1 MCCRRLVQNPY
12 MIQDANSAW
21 LTDVFLWLTSAHL
34 FCRTADRAHHSACE
48 GQAPEQGCVCVHR
61 FTGSKEY
68 SRILRASVCLFWGR
82 WFLPVPYKHNII
94 SLVGQPIT
102 GGRHS
107 WLHRPLTMPI
117 LRGCLCRQ
125 THWSLAP

>member
-1 MCCRRLVQNPY
+1 MLLEVHATVHVKVR
-12 MIQDANSAW
+12 
-21 LTDVFLWLTSAHL
+21 FLQKA
-34 FCRTADRAHHSACE
+34 F
-48 GQAPEQGCVCVHR
+48 VCHR

-107 WLHRPLTMPI
+107 QLHRPLPTPI
-117 LRGCLCRQ
+117 SRRLLV
-125 THWSLAP
+125 